1 MAVPFPDLHLTVTP
15 PGEPGTDMIKY
26 LTYSGSQQQMQITQ
40 NFGRQGDTA
49 LFPLQVEH
57 DGTTLPFTVPPMSQI
72 AFHDSTAG
80 QTLFAGVVTDPALC
94 PRGAN
99 LAEWDLACTDYTIYA
114 DAAIVRWPASDV
126 QASDQIIVDLTNGAQ
141 CGISAK
147 TVRDGGYVA
156 PGPSMPELA
165 MGYMALSAAWRQLAS
180 VMGQVVPY
188 GWFVDENRH
197 LHFYD
202 QNSALDS
209 GVTFTTKPT
218 RAGSLTEGH
227 IMLDSQF
234 KYEWDGTSLRNR
246 VLVQG
251 SKQLISA
258 NLDGDPTDQWQADG
272 VTTAWPLRWTVASG
286 ASQVTTTS
294 RYPPQPGQV
303 PATVLYV
310 GGVYTQV
317 TKARSGTVQSTP
329 WAIVSNTGG
338 AFFLSAQSP
347 PPAGTEIQIWYTYEA
362 PIVVQATDAGSVTEF
377 GGAPNRG
384 IYAKFVN
391 DSGLTTA
398 PMALARAMQDR
409 TEYAFPVERV
419 TFNTSPD
426 FLGWVR
432 AGYTFTLDCA
442 LVPDYTRGGAMGVNA
457 PFLCIANTVTFG
469 QGGYRKCLITGV
481 RI

>member
-1 MAVPFPDLHLTVTP
+1 MSVPPPDLHLVVTP
-15 PGEPGTDMIKY
+15 PGEPPEDLVRY
-26 LTYSGSQQQMQITQ
+26 LAYSGTQQEMQVTQ

-49 LFPLQVEH
+49 LFPLQAEH
-57 DGTTLPFTVPPMSQI
+57 DGTSLPFTVPPMSQVALI
-72 AFHDSTAG
+72 DSIAG

-114 DAAIVRWPASDV
+114 DAAVVRWPASDV
-126 QASDQIIVDLTNGAQ
+126 QASDQIITDLTNGAR

-156 PGPSMPELA
+156 PGPDMPELA
-165 MGYMALSAAWRQLAS
+165 MGYMALSAAWRKMATY
-180 VMGQVVPY
+180 MGQVVPY

-209 GVTFTTKPT
+209 GVTFTTKPA

-227 IMLDSQF
+227 IMLDTQF

-246 VLVQG
+246 VLVEG
-251 SKQLISA
+251 SKQLISP
-258 NLDGDPTDQWQADG
+258 NLDGNPTDQWLADG
-272 VTTAWPLRWTVASG
+272 YSTAWPLRWTVASG
-286 ASQVTTTS
+286 GTPVTTS
-294 RYPPQPGQV
+294 SAYPPAPGQIP
-303 PATVLYV
+303 PAVLYV

-317 TKARSGTVQSTP
+317 SKARSGTVQTTP

-362 PIVVQATDAGSVTEF
+362 PIVAQATDAVSVAQF
-377 GGAPNRG
+377 SGAPNRG

-391 DSGLTTA
+391 DSGLTTM

-409 TEYAFPVERV
+409 TEYAYPVERV

-426 FLGWVR
+426 FMGWVR

-442 LVPDYTRGGAMGVNA
+442 LVPDSGRGWAMGVNA
-457 PFLCIANTVTFG
+457 PFLVIANTVTFG
-469 QGGYRKCLITGV
+469 TGGYRKCLVTAV